1 MEEDIS
7 YIIVPS
13 ELTKSMLEAMYDKA
27 YAEGHLKGY
36 LLREDLEKGE

>member
-7 YIIVPS
+7 YIIRPS
-13 ELTKSMLEAMYDKA
+13 ELTESLLAAMYDKG

-36 LLREDLEKGE
+36 LLREQIEEE